1 MSLACATCPVRDRA
15 ACSVLSD
22 EERDTLS
29 QRGRHRTLEPGEVL
43 FHAGEKVTTC
53 ATLTRGALKVSATD
67 AEGRERILALV
78 HPAGFVGEFFQP
90 FDDHEVVALASSE
103 VCLFAGEDIETAM
116 SEHPALSR
124 ALLRR
129 TQEDLHA
136 SRTLLALT
144 GKPDA
149 QARVAGL
156 LFGFAKA
163 ASDSP
168 CHPAQHF
175 DLPLSRAECANML
188 GLTIETV
195 SRKITALEKS
205 GAIRRHGKRG
215 IELVDPARLSL
226 MAES

>member
-43 FHAGEKVTTC
+43 FRAGEKVTTC

-90 FDDHEVVALASSE
+90 FDDHEVVALAPSE
-103 VCLFAGEDIETAM
+103 VCVFAGEDIETAM
-116 SEHPALSR
+116 SEHPALGR

>member
-43 FHAGEKVTTC
+43 FRAGEKVTTC
-53 ATLTRGALKVSATD
+53 ATLTRGALQVSATD

-90 FDDHEVVALASSE
+90 FDDHEVVALAPSE
-103 VCLFAGEDIETAM
+103 VCVFAGEDIETAM

>member
-43 FHAGEKVTTC
+43 FRAGEKVTTC

-78 HPAGFVGEFFQP
+78 HPAGFLGEFFQP
-90 FDDHEVVALASSE
+90 LDDHEVVALAPSE
-103 VCLFAGEDIETAM
+103 VCVFAGEDIETAM
-116 SEHPALSR
+116 SEHPALGR